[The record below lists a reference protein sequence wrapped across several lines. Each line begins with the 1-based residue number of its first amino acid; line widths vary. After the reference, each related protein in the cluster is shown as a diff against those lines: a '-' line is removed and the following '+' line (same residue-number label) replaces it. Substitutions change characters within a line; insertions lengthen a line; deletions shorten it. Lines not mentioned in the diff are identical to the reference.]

1 MFNQKVNHFTS
12 QNPEY
17 LNYSLGAPSVK
28 PVDIHN
34 CGTTIERYRKAEPCG
49 ALPLQTW
56 CSPHVE
62 VESFGMRPIVNSKE
76 YFESIKKYL
85 ASIIYT
91 DSIPLKQSGL
101 ATENYTVVNGY
112 SKEPENSFLQAVN
125 IEAVNKLNYLMGE
138 SSNQID
144 IFKTYNPLCEGFVII
159 DIDVDTYQSS
169 SNPNHFYHKVIFSGF
184 NTTRYN
190 SVSFKAEL
198 YQDATPISPEFM
210 NAIKAIENSKNVP
223 QQTNTNSVV
232 YVSYI
237 DFLNNMSCMLGQESE
252 CEFKGYNLNKTMFA
266 QKLNDNMFNPVQENN
281 WLQYPSLSNDFYTN
295 QGNYDEYG
303 NIRIVDKGPDNLV
316 SLIQSF
322 LK

>member
-12 QNPEY
+12 ENPDY
-17 LNYSLGAPSVK
+17 LNYSLGSPYIR

-49 ALPLQTW
+49 ALPLQSW
-56 CSPHVE
+56 CSPNVE

-76 YFESIKKYL
+76 YFENIKKYL

-101 ATENYTVVNGY
+101 ANETYTIANDYSREPDNSLLQTVNT
-112 SKEPENSFLQAVN
+112 
-125 IEAVNKLNYLMGE
+125 EAVNTLQYLMSE

-144 IFKTYNPLCEGFVII
+144 MFKNYNPLCEGFVII
-159 DIDVDTYQSS
+159 DIDVDTYRSTV
-169 SNPNHFYHKVIFSGF
+169 NKNHFYHKVIFSAV

-198 YQDATPISPEFM
+198 YQDATPISQQFT
-210 NAIKAIENSKNVP
+210 NAINDIQNSRNVP
-223 QQTNTNSVV
+223 QQTNTNSLV

-237 DFLNNMSCMLGQESE
+237 DFVNNTSCVVGQESE
-252 CEFKGYNLNKTMFA
+252 CEFKGYNLNKSMFS
-266 QKLNDNMFNPVQENN
+266 QQLNDNLLSKVQENN
-281 WLQYPSLSNDFYTN
+281 WTQYPSLSNDTFN
-295 QGNYDEYG
+295 NVGNYDADG
-303 NIRIVDKGPDNLV
+303 QIKIVDTGPSNIL